1 MIKVIVLGTAQDGG
15 VPHLGCRQAV
25 CERARRDPAQARRV
39 TSLAVVDTEARQVF
53 LIDATPDVRP
63 QLDYLARHPDVPPP
77 VGRNPVSGLILTHA
91 HIGHYTGLIQ
101 FGKEVMATRSL
112 PTWCTPRM
120 AAFLRA
126 NGPWSGLI
134 KDEHI
139 SLLEVAPVQPEDE
152 PLALTPGF
160 SVRMFPVPH
169 RQEWSDTVGL
179 ELIGPSRRLL
189 YITDID
195 RWSDWYWDIRDVVA
209 PCAYALLDGCF
220 YSGGELGGRDMS
232 QVPHPLITE
241 TMDRLAGSPAAVY
254 FTHLNHTNPAIEPQS
269 PERRTIEGRGFH
281 VAADWM
287 EFEL

>member
-15 VPHLGCRQAV
+15 VPHLGCRQSV
-25 CERARRDPAQARRV
+25 CERARRDPAQTRWV
-39 TSLAVVDTEARQVF
+39 TSLAVVDTEAKQVF

-63 QLDYLARHPDVPPP
+63 QLDYLARHPDAPPP

-112 PTWCTPRM
+112 PAWCTPRM

-134 KDEHI
+134 KDDHI

-152 PLALTPGF
+152 PLGLTAGF

-241 TMDRLAGSPAAVY
+241 TMDRLAGSAAAVY
-254 FTHLNHTNPAIEPQS
+254 FTHLNHTNPAIEPDS
-269 PERRTIEGRGFH
+269 PERRVIEERGFQ
-281 VAADWM
+281 VAEDRM